1 MNNLELNEQEQ
12 LNQQKASLL
21 DDLVAVSTVLEE
33 TWNYHPD
40 NPNKK
45 NVIEEYNQLLKI
57 KEDIERE
64 LEELEQSNALVAV
77 SYTDLTL
84 PTILLV

>member
-64 LEELEQSNALVAV
+64 LEELE
-77 SYTDLTL
+77 
-84 PTILLV
+84 